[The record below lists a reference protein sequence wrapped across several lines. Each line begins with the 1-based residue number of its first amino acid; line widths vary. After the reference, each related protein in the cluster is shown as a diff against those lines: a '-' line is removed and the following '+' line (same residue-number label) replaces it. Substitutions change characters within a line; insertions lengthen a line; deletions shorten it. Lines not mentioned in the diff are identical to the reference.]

1 METHNRK
8 NSISSE
14 ENDFPNSYANLEF
27 NVKYETKIGQIL
39 HICGNKDELGNWDA
53 DSSPRLH
60 TYPKLYPVWKNSFE
74 FSLPIGMTLEYK
86 YVIIDQ
92 NNNKIWE
99 DLPNNSIRTLT
110 MKQAGN
116 FVIYNEMGN
125 LDLKIINKSTSAEIK
140 PNSHINLNLI
150 EKENDLGD
158 KKFKNLNFK
167 FMKEDYSSVASDLL
181 PIDLLSYE
189 NNKMNIDIY
198 DEFDKNEVKLSL
210 KDRIVMVTVYLPI
223 TIEKIGDNDYKII
236 ESDNSLLFRYINKIK
251 TNKKKNMINIK
262 WVGLLKGLYEYNE
275 IEQEE
280 IIEFLRQNDYYAV
293 TPDKKELDYFI
304 YYLERVMYPVFLNNS
319 FNPTDEIYANSK
331 KYVDAF
337 YNVNKEYAN
346 KILNDYQEEDLI
358 SIHNIGL
365 AFVADRLMHNKPN
378 SHIGIYI
385 HLDFPSSDVISMF
398 PYYQEIFRCFILCD
412 VIGFHDFTSARNFL
426 TIMRRFF
433 GIFYT
438 VSKKGLI
445 TLSRSGRTII
455 VHIKQ
460 ARLNYDYIE
469 ELKES
474 EEFKKYDEIYKN
486 EHEKYDLVVTSF
498 DYLYCLMSIC
508 TKIKG
513 IDLFLENH
521 KELQKKALFRMW
533 IKEYDNAYLDNTS
546 DIIDNNN
553 NKLDNKIF
561 INKNLS
567 EENSDNDSEIEERNK
582 RMKLEEIEHENDSKK
597 IIKQRLINYKNKIS
611 QIVSD
616 LKKKYNN
623 ENLIKIEYINDIND
637 AQANNIF
644 KRLALFKNTDIF
656 LYPKFFFMQSL
667 IVKEFLSMQIH
678 KKKNYGAI
686 VSENMAL
693 MDIQSAQS
701 ANPYDPE
708 MISKALKK
716 VYGWKFN
723 QSRVDSDLKAIKKVS
738 SFEWVK
744 NFLLDLKIVKVND
757 NSNKQVMNI
766 DTKYIEIIKY
776 GENFKHLEKR
786 KILKYYKNSRSR
798 LILFNY
804 ENTLKEVP
812 EFLNQE
818 KAENILNN
826 EEKMKMIMPDK
837 RIITILKSLCKDKQ
851 NMVFIISSYD
861 IQILQKIFCEV
872 DNLGLCGENGFYY
885 KYPEEKEIKTL
896 VKLINTSWKEQVL
909 KIMKMFSE
917 RVEGAKIQEM
927 ASCISWSYTINSW
940 NLYFTQIQA
949 EEIKNH
955 LISIINTSKLD
966 LVTQNDGT
974 LLIRP
979 HNVNKGAFLARI
991 LQDKIMEKK
1000 FDFIFVLGNGEYDEE
1015 MFNYLK
1021 SAKKYFNNFKEKI
1034 KVISVTVNKQ
1044 VSLANYFL
1052 NNIDDCLEI
1061 LDSLIHK
1068 ERNEDVKFS
1077 NIVKKYYYDEYEYE
1091 YTE

>member
-1 METHNRK
+1 MQNYNRI
-8 NSISSE
+8 NSVSSE

-27 NVKYETKIGQIL
+27 NVTYKTTIGQIL

-60 TYPKLYPVWKNSFE
+60 TNPKIYPVWKSKFE

-110 MKQAGN
+110 MKQPGN

-150 EKENDLGD
+150 EKENDTGD
-158 KKFKNLNFK
+158 KKLKNLNFK
-167 FMKEDYSSVASDLL
+167 FMKEDYSNVASDLL

-189 NNKMNIDIY
+189 NNKMSIDIY

-223 TIEKIGDNDYKII
+223 SIEKVGENDYKII
-236 ESDNSLLFRYINKIK
+236 ESDNALLFRYINKIK
-251 TNKKKNMINIK
+251 TNKKKNLINIK
-262 WVGLLKGLYEYNE
+262 WVGLLKGLYDYNE

-293 TPDKKELDYFI
+293 TPDKKELEYFI

-319 FNPTDEIYANSK
+319 FNPTDEIYADSK

-365 AFVADRLMHNKPN
+365 AFVADRLMHSKPN
-378 SHIGIYI
+378 SHIGIYMHI
-385 HLDFPSSDVISMF
+385 DLPSSDVISMF

-433 GIFYT
+433 GIFFT

-445 TLSRSGRTII
+445 TLSRLGRTII

-474 EEFKKYDEIYKN
+474 QEFKKYDEIYKN

-498 DYLYCLMSIC
+498 DYLYCLMPIC
-508 TKIKG
+508 SKIKG

-521 KELQKKALFRMW
+521 KELQNKALFRMW
-533 IKEYDNAYLDNTS
+533 IKEYDNGNLDNSS
-546 DIIDNNN
+546 DIIDDYN
-553 NKLDNKIF
+553 NKLDKKIF
-561 INKNLS
+561 IEKNS
-567 EENSDNDSEIEERNK
+567 NEDNSDNDSEIEEKNK
-582 RMKLEEIEHENDSKK
+582 RMKFEEIERENDSKK
-597 IIKQRLINYKNKIS
+597 IIKQRLMNYKNKIS
-611 QIVSD
+611 EIVSN

-667 IVKEFLSMQIH
+667 TVKEFLSMQIH
-678 KKKNYGAI
+678 KKKNYAAI

-744 NFLLDLKIVKVND
+744 NFLLDLKIVKVHD
-757 NSNKQVMNI
+757 NSNKQMMNI

-786 KILKYYKNSRSR
+786 KILKYYKNAHSR

-804 ENTLKEVP
+804 ENTLKEIP

-826 EEKMKMIMPDK
+826 EAKIKMIMPDK

-861 IQILQKIFCEV
+861 IKILQKIFHEV

-885 KYPEEKEIKTL
+885 KYPDQKEFKTL

-979 HNVNKGAFLARI
+979 HNVNKGAFLARV
-991 LQDKIMEKK
+991 LQDKILEKK

-1015 MFNYLK
+1015 MFKYLK

-1091 YTE
+1091 

>member
-1 METHNRK
+1 
-8 NSISSE
+8 
-14 ENDFPNSYANLEF
+14 
-27 NVKYETKIGQIL
+27 
-39 HICGNKDELGNWDA
+39 
-53 DSSPRLH
+53 
-60 TYPKLYPVWKNSFE
+60 
-74 FSLPIGMTLEYK
+74 
-86 YVIIDQ
+86 
-92 NNNKIWE
+92 
-99 DLPNNSIRTLT
+99 
-110 MKQAGN
+110 
-116 FVIYNEMGN
+116 
-125 LDLKIINKSTSAEIK
+125 
-140 PNSHINLNLI
+140 
-150 EKENDLGD
+150 
-158 KKFKNLNFK
+158 
-167 FMKEDYSSVASDLL
+167 
-181 PIDLLSYE
+181 
-189 NNKMNIDIY
+189 
-198 DEFDKNEVKLSL
+198 
-210 KDRIVMVTVYLPI
+210 
-223 TIEKIGDNDYKII
+223 
-236 ESDNSLLFRYINKIK
+236 
-251 TNKKKNMINIK
+251 
-262 WVGLLKGLYEYNE
+262 
-275 IEQEE
+275 
-280 IIEFLRQNDYYAV
+280 
-293 TPDKKELDYFI
+293 
-304 YYLERVMYPVFLNNS
+304 
-319 FNPTDEIYANSK
+319 
-331 KYVDAF
+331 
-337 YNVNKEYAN
+337 
-346 KILNDYQEEDLI
+346 
-358 SIHNIGL
+358 
-365 AFVADRLMHNKPN
+365 
-378 SHIGIYI
+378 
-385 HLDFPSSDVISMF
+385 
-398 PYYQEIFRCFILCD
+398 
-412 VIGFHDFTSARNFL
+412 
-426 TIMRRFF
+426 
-433 GIFYT
+433 
-438 VSKKGLI
+438 
-445 TLSRSGRTII
+445 
-455 VHIKQ
+455 
-460 ARLNYDYIE
+460 
-469 ELKES
+469 
-474 EEFKKYDEIYKN
+474 
-486 EHEKYDLVVTSF
+486 
-498 DYLYCLMSIC
+498 
-508 TKIKG
+508 
-513 IDLFLENH
+513 
-521 KELQKKALFRMW
+521 
-533 IKEYDNAYLDNTS
+533 
-546 DIIDNNN
+546 
-553 NKLDNKIF
+553 
-561 INKNLS
+561 
-567 EENSDNDSEIEERNK
+567 
-582 RMKLEEIEHENDSKK
+582 
-597 IIKQRLINYKNKIS
+597 
-611 QIVSD
+611 
-616 LKKKYNN
+616 
-623 ENLIKIEYINDIND
+623 
-637 AQANNIF
+637 
-644 KRLALFKNTDIF
+644 
-656 LYPKFFFMQSL
+656 MQSL

>member
-1 METHNRK
+1 
-8 NSISSE
+8 
-14 ENDFPNSYANLEF
+14 
-27 NVKYETKIGQIL
+27 
-39 HICGNKDELGNWDA
+39 
-53 DSSPRLH
+53 
-60 TYPKLYPVWKNSFE
+60 
-74 FSLPIGMTLEYK
+74 
-86 YVIIDQ
+86 
-92 NNNKIWE
+92 
-99 DLPNNSIRTLT
+99 
-110 MKQAGN
+110 
-116 FVIYNEMGN
+116 
-125 LDLKIINKSTSAEIK
+125 
-140 PNSHINLNLI
+140 
-150 EKENDLGD
+150 
-158 KKFKNLNFK
+158 
-167 FMKEDYSSVASDLL
+167 
-181 PIDLLSYE
+181 
-189 NNKMNIDIY
+189 
-198 DEFDKNEVKLSL
+198 
-210 KDRIVMVTVYLPI
+210 
-223 TIEKIGDNDYKII
+223 
-236 ESDNSLLFRYINKIK
+236 
-251 TNKKKNMINIK
+251 
-262 WVGLLKGLYEYNE
+262 
-275 IEQEE
+275 
-280 IIEFLRQNDYYAV
+280 
-293 TPDKKELDYFI
+293 
-304 YYLERVMYPVFLNNS
+304 
-319 FNPTDEIYANSK
+319 
-331 KYVDAF
+331 
-337 YNVNKEYAN
+337 
-346 KILNDYQEEDLI
+346 
-358 SIHNIGL
+358 
-365 AFVADRLMHNKPN
+365 
-378 SHIGIYI
+378 
-385 HLDFPSSDVISMF
+385 
-398 PYYQEIFRCFILCD
+398 
-412 VIGFHDFTSARNFL
+412 
-426 TIMRRFF
+426 
-433 GIFYT
+433 
-438 VSKKGLI
+438 
-445 TLSRSGRTII
+445 
-455 VHIKQ
+455 
-460 ARLNYDYIE
+460 
-469 ELKES
+469 
-474 EEFKKYDEIYKN
+474 
-486 EHEKYDLVVTSF
+486 
-498 DYLYCLMSIC
+498 
-508 TKIKG
+508 
-513 IDLFLENH
+513 
-521 KELQKKALFRMW
+521 
-533 IKEYDNAYLDNTS
+533 
-546 DIIDNNN
+546 
-553 NKLDNKIF
+553 
-561 INKNLS
+561 
-567 EENSDNDSEIEERNK
+567 
-582 RMKLEEIEHENDSKK
+582 
-597 IIKQRLINYKNKIS
+597 
-611 QIVSD
+611 
-616 LKKKYNN
+616 
-623 ENLIKIEYINDIND
+623 
-637 AQANNIF
+637 
-644 KRLALFKNTDIF
+644 
-656 LYPKFFFMQSL
+656 
-667 IVKEFLSMQIH
+667 MQIH
-678 KKKNYGAI
+678 KKKNYAAI

-744 NFLLDLKIVKVND
+744 NFLLDLKIVKVHD
-757 NSNKQVMNI
+757 NSNKQMMNI

-786 KILKYYKNSRSR
+786 KILKYYKNAHSR

-804 ENTLKEVP
+804 ENTLKEIP

-826 EEKMKMIMPDK
+826 EAKMKMIMPDK

-991 LQDKIMEKK
+991 LQDKILEKK

-1077 NIVKKYYYDEYEYE
+1077 NIVKKYYYDEYIFE